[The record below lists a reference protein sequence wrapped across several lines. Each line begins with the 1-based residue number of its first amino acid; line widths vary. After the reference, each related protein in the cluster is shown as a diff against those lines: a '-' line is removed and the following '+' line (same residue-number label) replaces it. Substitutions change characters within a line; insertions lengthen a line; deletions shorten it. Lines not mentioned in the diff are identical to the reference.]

1 MERLNTE
8 VASRVKRERRRANEI
23 KSKTIRRMQLHM
35 TTPLDIGLEQ
45 TDLSLRD
52 GLDDILDLEDVMG
65 MDADHKS
72 TPEQACLSCDSSV
85 EEDDSGTDERQK
97 RLLELEA
104 ELDGLYDG
112 YQERLRERDESET
125 VVITGEKRKRPADVG
140 FHFLCVTHF
149 THDF

>member
-52 GLDDILDLEDVMG
+52 GLDDILDL
-65 MDADHKS
+65 
-72 TPEQACLSCDSSV
+72 
-85 EEDDSGTDERQK
+85 
-97 RLLELEA
+97 
-104 ELDGLYDG
+104 
-112 YQERLRERDESET
+112 
-125 VVITGEKRKRPADVG
+125 
-140 FHFLCVTHF
+140 
-149 THDF
+149 